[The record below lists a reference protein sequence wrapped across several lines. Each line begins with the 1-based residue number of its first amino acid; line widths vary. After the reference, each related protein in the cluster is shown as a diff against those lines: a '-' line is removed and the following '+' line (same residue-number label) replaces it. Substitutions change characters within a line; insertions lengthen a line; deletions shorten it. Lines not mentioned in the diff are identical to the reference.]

1 MVRTLVFAAWLAS
14 SAASAGALRAAVAP
28 SSVAL
33 GEPVSLTLTATGLA
47 LDTLDITPLTPQ
59 FEVFS
64 RTLSRSTDSETLV
77 LTLYP
82 RGAGSLRIPP
92 LQLENSRT
100 PALQVSILD
109 GSETVPRVSAHWVL
123 EPARPWVNQPA
134 RLRLSVC
141 DDDSMQWTR
150 PALATASGRLTRALG
165 ESVASDGERNCTLH
179 HYDWSVIATRSGAFT
194 LESPLLNATR
204 FGQRLRFPAPAFAYQ
219 VQPLPAWL
227 PAHVP
232 PVKPQ
237 IVQDALPPAW
247 PLNRPLSWR
256 FQVTG
261 GYSAEGLKAL
271 LDLQLHESAALGFYP
286 PMVTPAAADET
297 SSPSSPLTRYDV
309 VLYAEPRQR
318 GVVQLPG
325 VRLPWYDPA
334 RGQMAAVSLRA
345 GSVRIHDPRWTR
357 AGWVVGAAVGG
368 MLLAAGFWQARRM
381 ACWRRARQRSL
392 QRIAG
397 AETVDALARA
407 VRRFS
412 LSETPA
418 APSLGAWMRQMQ
430 RDARGCA
437 VEPLVAQLEQ
447 QQFGQA
453 APDQEKLRLAFLAAL
468 KRVRPI
474 SLKSCGRSK
483 KWQRQA

>member
-1 MVRTLVFAAWLAS
+1 MVRTLVFVAWLAS

-33 GEPVSLTLTATGLA
+33 GEPLSLTLTATGFP
-47 LDTLDITPLTPQ
+47 LDTLDITPLLPQ

-82 RGAGSLRIPP
+82 RVAGSLRIPP

-100 PALQVSILD
+100 PALQVSILE

-123 EPARPWVNQPA
+123 EPARPWVSQPA

-150 PALATASGRLTRALG
+150 PPLPTASGRLTRALG
-165 ESVASDGERNCTLH
+165 ESVGSDGASNCTLH
-179 HYDWSVIATRSGAFT
+179 HYDWSVIASRSGAFT
-194 LESPLLNATR
+194 LESPMLNATR

-286 PMVTPAAADET
+286 PMITPAVADDT

-309 VLYAEPRQR
+309 VLHVEPRQR
-318 GVVQLPG
+318 GVLQLPG

-334 RGQMAAVSLRA
+334 RGQMADVALRVD
-345 GSVRIHDPRWTR
+345 SVRIHDPRWTR
-357 AGWVVGAAVGG
+357 FGWIVSGVAGG

-381 ACWRRARQRSL
+381 ACWRRARQRGL

-397 AETVDALARA
+397 AETLEALARA
-407 VRRFS
+407 VRQFS
-412 LSETPA
+412 LSDRPA

-430 RDARGCA
+430 RDARGFA

-447 QQFGQA
+447 QQFGHA
-453 APDQEKLRLAFLAAL
+453 APDPENMRLAFLKAL
-468 KRVRPI
+468 KRLRPT
-474 SLKSCGRSK
+474 SLQSCGRARK
-483 KWQRQA
+483 